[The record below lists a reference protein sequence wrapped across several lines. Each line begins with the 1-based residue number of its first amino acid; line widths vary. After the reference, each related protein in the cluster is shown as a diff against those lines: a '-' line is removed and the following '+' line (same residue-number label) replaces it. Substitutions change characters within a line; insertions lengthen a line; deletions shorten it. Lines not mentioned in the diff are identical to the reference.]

1 MNFTVLKKVIVL
13 FCITSILL
21 FSGCTGKSDIT
32 EGEKLSV
39 VCTSFP
45 QYDWVRNIV
54 GEVSDVEISLI
65 IDNGT
70 ESHSYQATADDIIKI
85 KNSDIFIFNGGKSDS
100 SFDKIAEQNRHEGW
114 ISINMMNSIPE
125 KLLYEDIFESESHN
139 HHESTY
145 DEHIWLSLNNSIE
158 LCHIITDELSKA
170 DPENSNIYKTNC
182 ENYTTVL
189 ENLNLRYKELVSGS
203 AKKEIILADRH
214 PFKYLMNDYNLKC
227 YAAFP
232 GCSSDT
238 EASFETVITLAKKI
252 DELGIT
258 KIAVTENSNSSIAES
273 VISASAAESID
284 IITMNSIQSV
294 SQKDIDSGL
303 TYISAME
310 SNLEALTKLLNSDQ
324 KS

>member
-1 MNFTVLKKVIVL
+1 MNFTVFKKAI
-13 FCITSILL
+13 ILL
-21 FSGCTGKSDIT
+21 CVTVFFIFSGCAGNTDVT
-32 EGEKLSV
+32 EGENLSI

-45 QYDWVRNIV
+45 QYDWVKNII
-54 GEVSDVEISLI
+54 GDAPNVEISLI

-100 SFDKIAEQNRHEGW
+100 SFDKIAEQNQHEGW
-114 ISINMMNSIPE
+114 VAINLMNSIPE
-125 KLLYEDIFESESHN
+125 KLLYEDIFESDDQH
-139 HHESTY
+139 HHEGSY
-145 DEHIWLSLNNSIE
+145 DEHIWLSLHNSIE
-158 LCHIITDELSKA
+158 LCRIITDKLSKA

-182 ENYTTVL
+182 ENYTEL
-189 ENLNLRYKELVSGS
+189 LNNLNTRFEELVSR
-203 AKKEIILADRH
+203 AARKEIILADRH

-273 VISASAAESID
+273 VISTSAAESID